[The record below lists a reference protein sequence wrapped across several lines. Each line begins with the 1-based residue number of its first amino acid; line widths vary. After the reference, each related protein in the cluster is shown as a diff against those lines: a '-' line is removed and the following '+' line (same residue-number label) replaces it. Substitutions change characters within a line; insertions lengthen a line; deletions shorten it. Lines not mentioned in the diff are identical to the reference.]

1 MDLYAYNCRKQV
13 YFLFISTQRTKLS
26 CFTLHYGPTH
36 ERLDVNDDVIAVE
49 DNAESLLLK
58 IFELAPVLCQEAYEV
73 KELSK
78 TM

>member
-1 MDLYAYNCRKQV
+1 ML
-13 YFLFISTQRTKLS
+13 
-26 CFTLHYGPTH
+26 
-36 ERLDVNDDVIAVE
+36 
-49 DNAESLLLK
+49 SLLLK